1 MNNSKIAEIFDNF
14 KNWMY
19 KVLDTLHCVI
29 SIIIVIAIIITLK
42 SLPQQ
47 LLRCA
52 DVESSSLITFLE
64 YIINIIIAA
73 ELIHVLL
80 HQSLDTIVE
89 ILTLA
94 LTRELILQQMHTYE
108 LFIGIAGIALLFAI
122 RKFLFISRG
131 ERERSTSSMTKSSDS
146 FENKPNYDE

>member
-19 KVLDTLHCVI
+19 KVLDALHCVI

-146 FENKPNYDE
+146 FENKPNYDD